1 MDKIII
7 DSDQKVI
14 ELNNWFGQNADE
26 IVKRGFHP
34 PLNEGCIILG
44 NAKVQLNFKIKG
56 SDVEF
61 FHYDRVYGEMSTF
74 SYNLIT
80 RKSYVDYPDGAPASA
95 VESMRQGQR
104 LMIQTF
110 LAVMS
115 LLLYHK
121 DAMAESLIRSKEPDK
136 LPKPQKKAKTKK
148 KSKQK
153 QPAAHTQRVYV
164 LSNFEPAKATE
175 QLLKAKRKYTK
186 PDTEVQVRGHYR
198 TYPSGKRVW
207 VKPFTKYNGKKNK
220 KDKEYIL

>member
-7 DSDQKVI
+7 PTDQKTI
-14 ELNNWFGQNADE
+14 ELNNWFAQNADE
-26 IVKRGFHP
+26 IMKRGFHP

-44 NAKVQLNFKIKG
+44 QAKVQLNFKVKG
-56 SDVEF
+56 SEVEF
-61 FHYDRVYGEMSTF
+61 FYYERVYGEMSAF

-80 RKSYVDYPDGAPASA
+80 HESALKYPEGTPDSA
-95 VESMRQGQR
+95 VYNMQQGQR

-121 DAMAESLIRSKEPDK
+121 DSMAESLIRSKEPDK
-136 LPKPQKKAKTKK
+136 LPKPQKKAKSKK
-148 KSKQK
+148 KKK
-153 QPAAHTQRVYV
+153 QPVAHTQRVYV
-164 LSNFEPAKATE
+164 LSNFEPTKATE
-175 QLLKAKRKYTK
+175 QVLKTKRKYTK